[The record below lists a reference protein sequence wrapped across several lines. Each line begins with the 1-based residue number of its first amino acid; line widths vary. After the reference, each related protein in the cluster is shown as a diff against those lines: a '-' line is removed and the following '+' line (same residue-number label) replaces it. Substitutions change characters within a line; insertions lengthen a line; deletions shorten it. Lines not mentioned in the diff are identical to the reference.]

1 MNVPVVR
8 LAGVSRRYRLGR
20 TEVPALTD
28 VSLDVAAG
36 DFLVLAGPSGSGK
49 TTLLNLIGL
58 IDKPTAG
65 SVWLDG
71 ENTAPQSLNAL
82 AGRRRDRIGFVFQ
95 TFNLVPVLSVFENV
109 EYPLILKGLPRRER
123 RERVVRAL
131 EKVELAGR
139 MNHRP
144 RELSGGEQ
152 QRVSIAR
159 AVVKDPGLVLA
170 DEPTANLDSATGRR
184 ILDLMLGLHEE
195 AGVTFVFS
203 SHDPRIIELGR
214 RVVRLRDGRIAGPSQ
229 NNGEET

>member
-1 MNVPVVR
+1 MNPPVVR
-8 LAGVSRRYRLGR
+8 LSGVSRRYRLGR

-36 DFLVLAGPSGSGK
+36 EFLVLAGPSGSGK

-71 ENTAPQSLNAL
+71 EDTAPRSLSAL
-82 AGRRRDRIGFVFQ
+82 SAKRRDRIGYIFQ
-95 TFNLVPVLSVFENV
+95 TFNLVPVMSVFENV
-109 EYPLILKGLPRRER
+109 EYPLILRGLPRRER
-123 RERVVRAL
+123 RERVAQAL
-131 EKVELAGR
+131 EKVGLAGR
-139 MNHRP
+139 MRHRP

-159 AVVKDPGLVLA
+159 AVVKEPGLVLA

-184 ILDLMLGLHEE
+184 ILDLMLGLHDE

-203 SHDPRIIELGR
+203 SHDPRIIGLGR
-214 RVVRLRDGRIAGPSQ
+214 RVVRLQDGRIADPSE
-229 NNGEET
+229 N

>member
-1 MNVPVVR
+1 MSSPVVR

-20 TEVPALTD
+20 TEVPALTGI
-28 VSLDVAAG
+28 SLDVAAG
-36 DFLVLAGPSGSGK
+36 EFLVLAGPSGSGK

-71 ENTAPQSLNAL
+71 EDTALQSLNAL
-82 AGRRRDRIGFVFQ
+82 AARRRDRIGYIFQ
-95 TFNLVPVLSVFENV
+95 TFNLVPVLSVYENV
-109 EYPLILKGLPRRER
+109 EYPLLLQGLPHRER

-131 EKVELAGR
+131 ETVGLAGR
-139 MNHRP
+139 MRHRP

-159 AVVKDPGLVLA
+159 AVVKEPGLVLA

-203 SHDPRIIELGR
+203 SHDPRIIDLGR
-214 RVVRLRDGRIAGPSQ
+214 RIVRLRDGRITDPSE
-229 NNGEET
+229 N